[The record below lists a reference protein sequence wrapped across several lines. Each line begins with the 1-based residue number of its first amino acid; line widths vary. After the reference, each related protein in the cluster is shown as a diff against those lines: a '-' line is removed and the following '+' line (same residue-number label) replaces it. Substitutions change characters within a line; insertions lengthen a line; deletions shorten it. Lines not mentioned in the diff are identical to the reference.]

1 MLRFVMDYGERRHV
15 RIKIINI
22 KGEPFS
28 IISANYEL
36 INSAG
41 IVLETGEPD
50 IMEHVLDVLLEP
62 KESGT
67 YTLKIT
73 YTVGNEILIEK
84 VEIVVM

>member
-41 IVLETGEPD
+41 IVLEHRRTR
-50 IMEHVLDVLLEP
+50 HY
-62 KESGT
+62 GT
-67 YTLKIT
+67 RPRCAA
-73 YTVGNEILIEK
+73 GA
-84 VEIVVM
+84 

>member
-1 MLRFVMDYGERRHV
+1 
-15 RIKIINI
+15 
-22 KGEPFS
+22 
-28 IISANYEL
+28 
-36 INSAG
+36 
-41 IVLETGEPD
+41 
-50 IMEHVLDVLLEP
+50 MEHVLDVLLEP